1 MDQVLDIA
9 QLIRLKREEILQ
21 VAAKHGA
28 QNVRV
33 FGSVARG
40 DAKPDSDVDFLID
53 VGAVTSSWF
62 PGGLIVDLEAL
73 LGKRVEVVTERAL
86 HPLLRDKIL
95 REAVPI

>member
-1 MDQVLDIA
+1 M
-9 QLIRLKREEILQ
+9 
-21 VAAKHGA
+21 AAKHGA
-28 QNVRV
+28 RNVRV
-33 FGSVARG
+33 FGLVARG

-73 LGKRVEVVTERAL
+73 LGKRVEVVTKRAL
-86 HPLLRDKIL
+86 HPLLRDKIP

>member
-1 MDQVLDIA
+1 MDTA
-9 QLIRLKREEILQ
+9 QLIRLKREEILKI
-21 VAAKHGA
+21 AAKHGA
-28 QNVRV
+28 RNVRV

-40 DAKPDSDVDFLID
+40 EARPDSDVDFLVD

-73 LGKRVEVVTERAL
+73 LGKHVEVVTERGL
-86 HPLLRDKIL
+86 HPLLRDSVL

>member
-1 MDQVLDIA
+1 MA
-9 QLIRLKREEILQ
+9 SR
-21 VAAKHGA
+21 
-28 QNVRV
+28 NVRV
-33 FGSVARG
+33 FGSVARS

-53 VGAVTSSWF
+53 VGGVTSSWF

>member
-1 MDQVLDIA
+1 MDQALEIA
-9 QLIRLKREEILQ
+9 QLIRLKREEILH

-28 QNVRV
+28 RNVRV

-86 HPLLRDKIL
+86 HPLLRDQIL